1 MFEARNWRYH
11 HDCCNAPKT
20 WLGPQDGGGKTRS
33 LKCLLKDALR
43 TLRASLSHNNP
54 HICQYNHRC
63 EIWKLRLDKSSRRC
77 LRNNNLRSYAHQFWE
92 SPHQIKIAL
101 LQGTNWAI
109 QFQMPLKNLMRNWK
123 FKHKVSFTLKYLKIS
138 HTKCIPKVFIITV
151 A

>member
-1 MFEARNWRYH
+1 MMVTTIMIATVVPNVHDKVLSTVVEKLGHWNAFWRMHWEHSGH
-11 HDCCNAPKT
+11 H
-20 WLGPQDGGGKTRS
+20 S
-33 LKCLLKDALR
+33 LIIIPTSANIITDLKYESYSWTNSVLYWR
-43 TLRASLSHNNP
+43 
-54 HICQYNHRC
+54 Q
-63 EIWKLRLDKSSRRC
+63 C
-77 LRNNNLRSYAHQFWE
+77 LRNNNLRSCAHQFWE
-92 SPHQIKIAL
+92 SPHQIKIGL